1 MLYLMNLRNQTILIT
16 GGTSG
21 LGYEF
26 AAQLLAL
33 GNTVLLTGRDPARL
47 ARVRQLLPGVHTF
60 QSDVSDPAAIAQL
73 CAQVTAQFPQLSI
86 LINNAGQMRKLDL
99 QASAQQLPDL
109 TRELDVNLAGPMRM
123 VQQFL
128 PHLLRQPAAAI
139 LNVTS
144 GLALTPY
151 PLAPVYSASKAG
163 LRAYTRALRVQL
175 QGTPVQV
182 FELLAPAAKTPLNDP
197 FAGDVAEKDLMAP
210 QPLIAQAL
218 QAMQANKW
226 EVYPGLATALR
237 VMSRLAP
244 GFLLKQLSKGLR
256 ESLARS

>member
-1 MLYLMNLRNQTILIT
+1 MNLRHQTILIT

-21 LGYEF
+21 LGLEF

-47 ARVRQLLPGVHTF
+47 AQVLERLPQVHTF

-73 CAQVTAQFPQLSI
+73 FEQVTTRFPKLSV

-99 QASAQQLPDL
+99 QASVQQVPDL

-139 LNVTS
+139 LNVSS

-151 PLAPVYSASKAG
+151 PLAPVYGASKAG

-175 QGTPVQV
+175 QDTRVQV
-182 FELLAPAAKTPLNDP
+182 FELVAPAAKTPLNDA

-210 QPLIAQAL
+210 RPLIAQTL
-218 QAMQANKW
+218 RAMEANRW
-226 EVYPGLATALR
+226 EVYPGIAAMLR
-237 VMSRLAP
+237 LLSRVAP
-244 GFLLKQLSKGLR
+244 GFLLRQLSKGLR
-256 ESLARS
+256 ESLARG

>member
-1 MLYLMNLRNQTILIT
+1 MNLRHQTILIT

-26 AAQLLAL
+26 AVQLLAL
-33 GNTVLLTGRDPARL
+33 GNTVLLTGRDPGRL
-47 ARVRQLLPGVHTF
+47 AQVQQQLPGVHTF
-60 QSDVSDPAAIAQL
+60 QSDVSDLAAIARL
-73 CAQVTAQFPQLSI
+73 YEQVTAQFPKLSV

-99 QASAQQLPDL
+99 QADVQLLPDL
-109 TRELDVNLAGPMRM
+109 TLELDVNLAGPMHM

-163 LRAYTRALRVQL
+163 LRAYTKTLRVQL
-175 QGTPVQV
+175 HETKVQV
-182 FELLAPAAKTPLNDP
+182 FELVAPAAKTPLSDT
-197 FAGDVAEKDLMAP
+197 FAGDVSEKDLMAP
-210 QPLIAQAL
+210 RPLIAQTIK
-218 QAMQANKW
+218 AMQANQW
-226 EVYPGLATALR
+226 EVYPGMAAMMRLL
-237 VMSRLAP
+237 SRLAP
-244 GFLLKQLSKGLR
+244 GFLLRQLSKGVR
-256 ESLARS
+256 ESLARG

>member
-1 MLYLMNLRNQTILIT
+1 MNLRHQTILLT

-33 GNTVLLTGRDPARL
+33 GNTVLLTGRDPAKL
-47 ARVRQLLPGVHTF
+47 AQVRQQLPGVHTF

-73 CAQVTAQFPQLSI
+73 YEQVTTQFPQLSI

-99 QASAQQLPDL
+99 LASAQQVPDL

-151 PLAPVYSASKAG
+151 PLAPVYGASKSG
-163 LRAYTRALRVQL
+163 LRSYTKALRVQL

-182 FELLAPAAKTPLNDP
+182 FELVAPAAKTPLSTP
-197 FAGDVAEKDLMAP
+197 FASDVAEKDLMAP
-210 QPLIAQAL
+210 RPLIAQTL
-218 QAMQANKW
+218 RAMQANQW
-226 EVYPGLATALR
+226 EVYPGLAKMLR
-237 VMSRLAP
+237 LLSRVAP
-244 GFLLKQLSKGLR
+244 GLLLRQLSKGVR
-256 ESLARS
+256 ESLARR